1 MLAVEPSLLLNHVT
15 PEGSLVQVNYGLS
28 LKDVFCESH
37 CELVATGLQEVL
49 VVAVWIVLGFDGLAA
64 YIVARVKELKFVP
77 LDNNTVLVPNLL
89 APLYNTEVGPVI
101 EAFGA

>member
-1 MLAVEPSLLLNHVT
+1 MLAVEPGLLLNHVT
-15 PEGSLVQVNYGLS
+15 PEGSLVEINYGLS

-64 YIVARVKELKFVP
+64 NIVPGVEELKFVP
-77 LDNNTVLVPNLL
+77 FDLNTVLVLNLL
-89 APLYNTEVGPVI
+89 TPLDDTEVGPVVKT
-101 EAFGA
+101 F